1 MLIPSTRTVALR
13 SIASILIAVFIS
25 GTAIYSYRHIQQAQQ
40 ETLAK
45 LFVVQEELSTT
56 RQDLLGYTQFTDY
69 LTQGKTA
76 LAEQMKFLAAKVDR
90 EYAQVQH
97 IQKSTLGFNSDATI
111 LIRYAVEYSFGYDLR
126 PDSFSISGNKDGI
139 TVTLG
144 RPELVA
150 SPAVNIL
157 SHEIPS
163 TGLLID
169 EKAAVIALQQ
179 QLFGLAKRHAVQ
191 IQRDEAVVA
200 LCEKKLAEFLHDFL
214 AKQPN
219 VKVVPAIKFAYSA

>member
-1 MLIPSTRTVALR
+1 MQKPSTR
-13 SIASILIAVFIS
+13 SIASIVIAVTIS
-25 GTAIYSYRHIQQAQQ
+25 ITGISAYNRNQQQQQ

-45 LFVVQEELSTT
+45 LFIVQDELSTT

-69 LTQGKTA
+69 LTQSKTA
-76 LAEQMKFLAAKVDR
+76 LTEQMKFLAAKVDR
-90 EYAQVQH
+90 EYIQVQH

-144 RPELVA
+144 HPELVA

-163 TGLLID
+163 TGIFID

-179 QLFGLAKRHAVQ
+179 QLFGLAKKQAGQ
-191 IQRDEAVVA
+191 IQRDEAVTAV
-200 LCEKKLAEFLHDFL
+200 CEKKLAEFLHDFL

-219 VKVVPAIKFAYSA
+219 VKAVPAIKFAYK

>member
-1 MLIPSTRTVALR
+1 MQKPSTR
-13 SIASILIAVFIS
+13 SIAPVLIAVIIS
-25 GTAIYSYRHIQQAQQ
+25 AGITIAGIYTYRHFQQQQQ

-69 LTQGKTA
+69 LTQSKAA
-76 LAEQMKFLAAKVDR
+76 LADQMKFLAAKVDR
-90 EYAQVQH
+90 EYVQVQH

-111 LIRYAVEYSFGYDLR
+111 LLRYAVEYSFGYDLR
-126 PDSFSISGNKDGI
+126 PDSFSISGNRDGI
-139 TVTLG
+139 TVTLSK
-144 RPELVA
+144 PELVA

-163 TGLLID
+163 TGIFID

-179 QLFGLAKRHAVQ
+179 QLFGVAKKHATQ
-191 IQRDEAVVA
+191 IQRDEAVIA

-219 VKVVPAIKFAYSA
+219 VKVVPAIKFAYK